1 MKLSVSL
8 PDRDVEFLDDYTR
21 THGLG
26 SRSRALREALALLR
40 VQELSADYDA
50 AWQEWTGDEDNAAWD
65 TTIADGIDGSSDAEP
80 QSHSLR

>member
-8 PDRDVEFLDDYTR
+8 PDRDIAFLDDYAR

-40 VQELSADYDA
+40 VQELSADYGA
-50 AWQEWTGDEDNAAWD
+50 AWQEWTGDDANAAWD
-65 TTIADGIDGSSDAEP
+65 ATIADGIDGSTDAQP
-80 QSHSLR
+80 QSHPTG